1 MANTNGSWG
10 LRPVAKMGQNSNSTG
25 VTGYTTYEIANA
37 NSNVIYQGTPVIPL
51 STGYIDIIGSA
62 SGGSVG
68 LLGSFQGCRYVSST
82 TGKPT
87 WSMHWPGSG
96 ADSNHPIRCFVADD
110 PMQIFAIATDATWTS
125 KATARAAVFANADFA
140 TGTSG
145 STTTGQSSG
154 TLAVST
160 INTTNTLNMRIL
172 GWEEDSSNEDFS
184 AAGISAL
191 VRLNNHFNSANGAAA
206 AGTVSTTGI

>member
-1 MANTNGSWG
+1 MANLNGAWG

-51 STGYIDIIGSA
+51 STGYIDVIGSA

-68 LLGSFQGCRYVSST
+68 LLGSFQGCQYVAST

-87 WSMHWPGSG
+87 WSMYWPGSG

-110 PMQIFAIATDATWTS
+110 PMQIFVIATDATWTS

-140 TGTSG
+140 SGTSG

-154 TLAVST
+154 TFAVST

-184 AAGISAL
+184 AAGIGAL
-191 VRLNNHFNSANGAAA
+191 VRLNNHFNSANGAIAG
-206 AGTVSTTGI
+206 GTVSTTGV

>member
-10 LRPVAKMGQNSNSTG
+10 LKPIAKMGQNSNSTG

-191 VRLNNHFNSANGAAA
+191 VRLNNHFNSANGAAV